1 METELDFDKIHLAYR
16 PRIHRYLTR
25 IVGVKEA
32 EDLTQEVFVKVS
44 QGLKTFRGESQLS
57 TWVYRIATNAAIDMK
72 RTPGYRQSVQST
84 ELKESVDI
92 GSKAIEVGEPTPSTE
107 RQVER
112 KEMNKCI
119 RDFVDN
125 LPENYRGV
133 LVLSELEGMKDSE
146 IAEILGITLSTVKI
160 RLHRAK
166 DVLKKKLQAHCEF
179 YRDERNEFACDLKSA
194 YQDIE

>member
-1 METELDFDKIHLAYR
+1 METGLDFENIHSAFR

-57 TWVYRIATNAAIDMK
+57 TWVYRIATNAAIDMM
-72 RTPGYRQSVQST
+72 RSPGYRQSAQST

-92 GSKAIEVGEPTPSTE
+92 GNKAIEVGESTPSTQ

-125 LPENYRGV
+125 LPQNYRSI
-133 LVLSELEGMKDSE
+133 LVLSELEGMKNSE
-146 IAEILGITLSTVKI
+146 IAEILGITLPTVKI

-166 DVLKKKLQAHCEF
+166 DALKKKLQTHCEF

-194 YQDIE
+194 YQEIE

>member
-1 METELDFDKIHLAYR
+1 MDFEDIHSAFR
-16 PRIHRYLTR
+16 PRIHRYLAR

-32 EDLTQEVFVKVS
+32 EDLTQEVFVRVS
-44 QGLKTFRGESQLS
+44 QGLKTFRGKSQLS

-72 RTPGYRQSVQST
+72 RSTAYRQSAQST
-84 ELKESVDI
+84 ELRESVDI
-92 GSKAIEVGEPTPSTE
+92 GSKAMEAGESTASTQ

-125 LPENYRGV
+125 LPENYRSV
-133 LVLSELEGMKDSE
+133 LVLSDLEGMKDSE

-166 DVLKKKLQAHCEF
+166 DVLKKKLQTHCEF

-194 YQDIE
+194 YQEIE

>member
-1 METELDFDKIHLAYR
+1 MEMGLDFENIHSAFR

-25 IVGVKEA
+25 MVGVKEA

-72 RTPGYRQSVQST
+72 RSPGYRQSAQST

-92 GSKAIEVGEPTPSTE
+92 GSKAIEVGRSTPSTQE
-107 RQVER
+107 QVER

-119 RDFVDN
+119 RDFTDN
-125 LPENYRGV
+125 LPQNYRSV
-133 LVLSELEGMKDSE
+133 LVLSELEGMKNSE
-146 IAEILGITLSTVKI
+146 IAEILGITLPTV
-160 RLHRAK
+160 
-166 DVLKKKLQAHCEF
+166 
-179 YRDERNEFACDLKSA
+179 
-194 YQDIE
+194 